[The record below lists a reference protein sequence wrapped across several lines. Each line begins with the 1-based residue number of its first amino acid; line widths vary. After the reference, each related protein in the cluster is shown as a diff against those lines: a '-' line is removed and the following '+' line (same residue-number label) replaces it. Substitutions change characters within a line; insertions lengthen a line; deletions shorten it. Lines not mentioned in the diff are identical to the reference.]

1 MAHGTLL
8 PNQESRLAELCEI
21 AGQMTDIERG
31 AKKNPKAII
40 RIVYYDGYPREMSLE
55 LSEKMA
61 VPDELKRKKPGI

>member
-8 PNQESRLAELCEI
+8 PNQQSRLAELCEI

-31 AKKNPKAII
+31 TKKNPRATIK
-40 RIVYYDGYPREMSLE
+40 IVYYDGYPREMSLE